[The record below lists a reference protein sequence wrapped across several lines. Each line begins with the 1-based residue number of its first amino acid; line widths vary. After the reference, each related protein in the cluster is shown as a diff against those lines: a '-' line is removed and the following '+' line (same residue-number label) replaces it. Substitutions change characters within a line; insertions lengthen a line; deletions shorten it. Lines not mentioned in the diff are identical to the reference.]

1 MLTSSSKFPSG
12 RKASSVFWWEGPP
25 LATKIF
31 ETAELRITLFRKHK
45 FSSGRPGIM
54 VSKAAP
60 SPPRGSLDPCIFDL
74 GCTGLRQSLSVCCLP
89 RVAPHSHAVLS
100 FS

>member
-31 ETAELRITLFRKHK
+31 ETAELRITLFRKHE